1 MFFEFDFY
9 EEPRNRCRSRMD
21 RHEREAR
28 ITMIL
33 VSLPLPPVPVL
44 ACRGEDAIDS
54 VCSSHD
60 LHAVMMATDMQRVKQ
75 GAVTPEEY
83 ESFRLRKCTVLDA
96 MHAKISV
103 MLTDATVLEDDKRC
117 ADCYAAVCDAIRQYW
132 ALYAHECAD
141 VRVCNMDSVVK
152 GDLVYEHMLEY
163 VRANLGTEP
172 SEVDIQSYR
181 ALFKF
186 WLMSS
191 FIKGI

>member
-1 MFFEFDFY
+1 
-9 EEPRNRCRSRMD
+9 MD

-44 ACRGEDAIDS
+44 ACRGEDAVDG

-60 LHAVMMATDMQRVKQ
+60 LHAVMMATDMQRVRQ
-75 GAVTPEEY
+75 GAVTAAEY
-83 ESFRLRKCTVLDA
+83 ENFRLRKCVVLDA
-96 MHAKISV
+96 MHGKMRQI
-103 MLTDATVLEDDKRC
+103 LTDAAVLEDEAKC
-117 ADCYAAVCDAIRQYW
+117 AECYATVCDTIRKYW

-141 VRVCNMDSVVK
+141 VRVCGLDSVVK
-152 GDLVYEHMLEY
+152 GDLVYEHMLGY
-163 VRANLGTEP
+163 VRANLGVEP
-172 SEVDIQSYR
+172 GEADMQSYS

-191 FIKGI
+191 FIKNV

>member
-1 MFFEFDFY
+1 
-9 EEPRNRCRSRMD
+9 MD

-44 ACRGEDAIDS
+44 ACRGEDAVDS

-75 GAVTPEEY
+75 GAVTPAEY
-83 ESFRLRKCTVLDA
+83 ENFRLKKCVVLDM
-96 MHAKISV
+96 MHEKICAILKDIKV
-103 MLTDATVLEDDKRC
+103 LENNATCVECYATVCET
-117 ADCYAAVCDAIRQYW
+117 IRKYW

-141 VRVCNMDSVVK
+141 VRVCDIDSVVK
-152 GDLVYEHMLEY
+152 SDVVYEHMLAY
-163 VRANLGTEP
+163 VRANLGVEP
-172 SEVDIQSYR
+172 GEEDMQSYR

-186 WLMSS
+186 WLLSS
-191 FIKGI
+191 FIKNI

>member
-1 MFFEFDFY
+1 
-9 EEPRNRCRSRMD
+9 MD

-44 ACRGEDAIDS
+44 ACRGEDAVDS

-75 GAVTPEEY
+75 GAVTPVEY
-83 ESFRLRKCTVLDA
+83 ENFRLKKCAVLDR
-96 MHAKISV
+96 MHDKMRAI
-103 MLTDATVLEDDKRC
+103 LTNTTVLENDATC
-117 ADCYAAVCDAIRQYW
+117 VECYKIVCETIRKYW

-141 VRVCNMDSVVK
+141 VRVCDIDSVVK
-152 GDLVYEHMLEY
+152 SDVVYEHMLAY
-163 VRANLGTEP
+163 VRANLG
-172 SEVDIQSYR
+172 VDPEETDMQSYC

-186 WLMSS
+186 WLLSS
-191 FIKGI
+191 FIKNI